1 MNIFKRLFRIG
12 QAEIHAAVDKMEDP
26 VKMTEQGLRELRNDL
41 TEATEAYAKVK
52 ALAIR
57 TENDQAHCQ
66 QESMN
71 YAEKAIL
78 IMQKAQSG
86 QVDLVKAEDLAR
98 EALSLRRKYF
108 AEAEELGGQV
118 VALQQS
124 SKEML
129 RNTEILKSNM
139 EKWEKELRTLKA
151 RVKVSKAT
159 EQVNKQLAQLDNNGT
174 IAMLERMKA
183 KVEDQ
188 EALSKAYGEIAR
200 DKNSLKDEL
209 NSLLKDDS
217 LSIEKDL
224 KAIKEKLGIQDNT
237 EGNNH

>member
-26 VKMTEQGLRELRNDL
+26 IKMTEQGLRELRSDL
-41 TEATEAYAKVK
+41 IEATEAYAKVK

-57 TENDQAHCQ
+57 TENDQVQRQ
-66 QESMN
+66 QESRS

-98 EALSLRRKYF
+98 EALSIHKKYYI
-108 AEAEELGGQV
+108 ESEELGGQV
-118 VALQQS
+118 MALQQS
-124 SKEML
+124 SREML
-129 RNTEILKSNM
+129 RNTEILKENM

-151 RVKVSKAT
+151 RAKVSKAT
-159 EQVNKQLAQLDNNGT
+159 EQVNKQLAHVDNHSV

-188 EALSKAYGEIAR
+188 EALARAYGEISR
-200 DKNSLKDEL
+200 EKSGRKEEL
-209 NSLLKDDS
+209 DSLLKDDS

-224 KAIKEKLGIQDNT
+224 QAIKEKLGIL
-237 EGNNH
+237 

>member
-26 VKMTEQGLRELRNDL
+26 IKMTEQGLRELRADL
-41 TEATEAYAKVK
+41 SEATEAYAKVK

-57 TENDQAHCQ
+57 TENNQLQIQ
-66 QESMN
+66 QESRN

-98 EALSLRRKYF
+98 EALSLHKKYYL
-108 AEAEELGGQV
+108 ESEDLGQQV

-124 SKEML
+124 SREML
-129 RNTEILKSNM
+129 RNTEILKDNM

-159 EQVNKQLAQLDNNGT
+159 EQVNKQLAHVDSHGI
-174 IAMLERMKA
+174 IAMLERMRS

-188 EALSKAYGEIAR
+188 ESLARAYGEISR
-200 DKNSLKDEL
+200 EKNSRKEEL
-209 NSLLKDDS
+209 DNLLKDDS

-224 KAIKEKLGIQDNT
+224 QAIKDKLGII
-237 EGNNH
+237 

>member
-26 VKMTEQGLRELRNDL
+26 IKMTEQGLRELRTDL

-57 TENDQAHCQ
+57 TENNQLQIQ
-66 QESMN
+66 QESRS

-86 QVDLVKAEDLAR
+86 QVDLIKAEDLAR
-98 EALSLRRKYF
+98 EALSLHKKYYL
-108 AEAEELGGQV
+108 ESEELGEQV
-118 VALQQS
+118 NALQQS
-124 SKEML
+124 SREML
-129 RNTEILKSNM
+129 RNTEILKENM

-159 EQVNKQLAQLDNNGT
+159 EQVNKQLAQVDGHG
-174 IAMLERMKA
+174 IVAMLERMKS

-188 EALSKAYGEIAR
+188 EALAKAYGEISR
-200 DKNSLKDEL
+200 EKNSKKDEL
-209 NSLLKDDS
+209 DSLLKDDS

-224 KAIKEKLGIQDNT
+224 QAIKQKLGI
-237 EGNNH
+237 

>member
-26 VKMTEQGLRELRNDL
+26 VKMTEQGLRELRQDL
-41 TEATEAYAKVK
+41 ADATEAYAQVK

-57 TENDQAHCQ
+57 TENDQAHCL
-66 QESMN
+66 QESTN

-78 IMQKAQSG
+78 IMQKAQAG
-86 QVDLVKAEDLAR
+86 QVDMVKAEQLAR
-98 EALSLRRKYF
+98 EALSLRRRFYS
-108 AEAEELGGQV
+108 ESEELGLQV

-124 SKEML
+124 SREML
-129 RNTEILKSNM
+129 RNTEILKENM

-151 RVKVSKAT
+151 KAKVSKAT
-159 EQVNKQLAQLDNNGT
+159 EQVNKQLAQLDTNGT
-174 IAMLERMKA
+174 VAMLERMKA

-209 NSLLKDDS
+209 NSILKDDS

-224 KAIKEKLGIQDNT
+224 KAIKDKLGIT
-237 EGNNH
+237 ENQ

>member
-12 QAEIHAAVDKMEDP
+12 QAEIHAAVEKMEDP
-26 VKMTEQGLRELRNDL
+26 IKMTEQGLRELRHDL
-41 TEATEAYAKVK
+41 AEATEAYAKVK

-57 TENDQAHCQ
+57 TENEQQHCQ
-66 QESMN
+66 KESLV

-86 QVDLVKAEDLAR
+86 QVEIGKAEDLAR
-98 EALSLRRKYF
+98 EALSLRRKFY
-108 AEAEELGGQV
+108 AESEELGIRV
-118 VALQQS
+118 STLQQS
-124 SKEML
+124 SREML
-129 RNTEILKSNM
+129 RNTEILKENLD
-139 EKWEKELRTLKA
+139 KWEKELRTLKA

-188 EALSKAYGEIAR
+188 EALSQAYGEIAR
-200 DKNSLKDEL
+200 GKHSLKDEL
-209 NSLLKDDS
+209 NTILKDDS

-224 KAIKEKLGIQDNT
+224 KAIKDKLGITDNP
-237 EGNNH
+237 

>member
-12 QAEIHAAVDKMEDP
+12 QAEIHAAVEKMEDP
-26 VKMTEQGLRELRNDL
+26 VKMTEQGLRELREDL

-57 TENDQAHCQ
+57 TENEQALCQ
-66 QESMN
+66 KESMN

-78 IMQKAQSG
+78 IMQKAQAG
-86 QVDLVKAEDLAR
+86 QVEIGKAEELAR
-98 EALSLRRKYF
+98 EALSLRRKFYS
-108 AEAEELGGQV
+108 ESEELGNQV
-118 VALQQS
+118 VSLQQS
-124 SKEML
+124 SREML
-129 RNTEILKSNM
+129 RNTEVLKENL

-200 DKNSLKDEL
+200 DKHDLKDEL
-209 NSLLKDDS
+209 NNILKDDS

-224 KAIKEKLGIQDNT
+224 KAIKEKLGIQENPQ
-237 EGNNH
+237 

>member
-26 VKMTEQGLRELRNDL
+26 IKMTEQGLRELRTDL
-41 TEATEAYAKVK
+41 SEATEAYAKVK

-57 TENDQAHCQ
+57 TENDQVHCQ
-66 QESMN
+66 QESRN

-86 QVDLVKAEDLAR
+86 QVELGKAEDLAR
-98 EALSLRRKYF
+98 EALSLHKRYYL
-108 AEAEELGGQV
+108 ESEELGQQAV
-118 VALQQS
+118 TLRQS
-124 SKEML
+124 STEML
-129 RNTEILKSNM
+129 RNTEILKENM
-139 EKWEKELRTLKA
+139 EKWEKELRTLRA

-159 EQVNKQLAQLDNNGT
+159 EQVNKQLAQVDNNG
-174 IAMLERMKA
+174 IINMLERMKS

-200 DKNSLKDEL
+200 DKNDRKDEL
-209 NSLLKDDS
+209 NSLLKNDS
-217 LSIEKDL
+217 LSVEKDL
-224 KAIKEKLGIQDNT
+224 QAIKEKLGIS
-237 EGNNH
+237 

>member
-1 MNIFKRLFRIG
+1 MNIFKRLLRIG
-12 QAEIHAAVDKMEDP
+12 QAEIHAAVEKMEDP
-26 VKMTEQGLRELRNDL
+26 VKMTEQGLRELQKDL

-57 TENDQAHCQ
+57 TENEQLQCQ
-66 QESMN
+66 KESLN

-78 IMQKAQSG
+78 IMQKAQAG
-86 QVDLVKAEDLAR
+86 QVALGKAEELAR
-98 EALSLRRKYF
+98 EALSLRRKFY
-108 AEAEELGGQV
+108 AESEELGLQV
-118 VALQQS
+118 VNLQQS
-124 SKEML
+124 SRDML
-129 RNTEILKSNM
+129 RNTEILKENM

-151 RVKVSKAT
+151 RAKVSKAT

-188 EALSKAYGEIAR
+188 EALAQAYGEIAR
-200 DKNSLKDEL
+200 GKNSTLKNELDE
-209 NSLLKDDS
+209 LLKDDS

-224 KAIKEKLGIQDNT
+224 KAIKEKLGITDNP
-237 EGNNH
+237 

>member
-1 MNIFKRLFRIG
+1 MNIFKRLLRIG
-12 QAEIHAAVDKMEDP
+12 QAEIHAAVEKMEDP
-26 VKMTEQGLRELRNDL
+26 VKMTEQGLRELREDL

-57 TENDQAHCQ
+57 TENEQAHCQ
-66 QESMN
+66 KESMN

-78 IMQKAQSG
+78 IMQKAQAG
-86 QVDLVKAEDLAR
+86 QVEIGKAEELAR
-98 EALSLRRKYF
+98 EALSLRRKFYS
-108 AEAEELGGQV
+108 ESEELGQQV
-118 VALQQS
+118 MALQQS
-124 SKEML
+124 SREML
-129 RNTEILKSNM
+129 RNTEILKENL

-188 EALSKAYGEIAR
+188 EALSQAYGEIAR
-200 DKNSLKDEL
+200 SKHSMKDEL
-209 NSLLKDDS
+209 DKFLKDDS
-217 LSIEKDL
+217 MSIEKDL
-224 KAIKEKLGIQDNT
+224 QAIKEKLGIQ
-237 EGNNH
+237 

>member
-26 VKMTEQGLRELRNDL
+26 IKMTEQGLRELRADL
-41 TEATEAYAKVK
+41 AEATEAYAKVK

-57 TENDQAHCQ
+57 AGNDQFHCQ
-66 QESMN
+66 QESRN

-86 QVDLVKAEDLAR
+86 QIDLVKAEDLAR
-98 EALSLRRKYF
+98 EALSLHKKYHI
-108 AEAEELGGQV
+108 ESEELSEQT

-124 SKEML
+124 SSEML
-129 RNTEILKSNM
+129 RNTEILKENM

-159 EQVNKQLAQLDNNGT
+159 EQVNKQLAQVDGNGIIT
-174 IAMLERMKA
+174 MLERMKS

-188 EALSKAYGEIAR
+188 EALAQAYGELS
-200 DKNSLKDEL
+200 KGNNSKKEEL
-209 NSLLKDDS
+209 NSILKDDTA
-217 LSIEKDL
+217 SIEKDL
-224 KAIKEKLGIQDNT
+224 QAIKEKLGIS
-237 EGNNH
+237 

>member
-12 QAEIHAAVDKMEDP
+12 QAEIHAAVEKMEDP
-26 VKMTEQGLRELRNDL
+26 VKMTEQGLRELRDDIA
-41 TEATEAYAKVK
+41 EATEAYAKVK

-57 TENDQAHCQ
+57 TENEQLVCQ
-66 QESMN
+66 KESMN

-78 IMQKAQSG
+78 IMQKAQAG
-86 QVDLVKAEDLAR
+86 QVDIAKAEELAR
-98 EALSLRRKYF
+98 EALSLRRKFY
-108 AEAEELGGQV
+108 AESEELGTQV

-124 SKEML
+124 SREML
-129 RNTEILKSNM
+129 RNTEVLKENL
-139 EKWEKELRTLKA
+139 EKWEKELKTLKA

-188 EALSKAYGEIAR
+188 EALAKAYGEIAHE
-200 DKNSLKDEL
+200 KNSLKDEL
-209 NSLLKDDS
+209 NNILKDDS

-224 KAIKEKLGIQDNT
+224 KAIKEKLGIT
-237 EGNNH
+237 NNPQ

>member
-1 MNIFKRLFRIG
+1 MNIFKRLLRIG
-12 QAEIHAAVDKMEDP
+12 QAEIHAAVEKMEDP
-26 VKMTEQGLRELRNDL
+26 VKMTEQGLRELREDL

-66 QESMN
+66 KESMN

-78 IMQKAQSG
+78 IMQKAQAG
-86 QVDLVKAEDLAR
+86 QVEIGKAEELAR
-98 EALSLRRKYF
+98 EALSLRRKFY
-108 AEAEELGGQV
+108 AESEELGQQV
-118 VALQQS
+118 TALQQS
-124 SKEML
+124 SREML
-129 RNTEILKSNM
+129 RNTEILRENL

-188 EALSKAYGEIAR
+188 EALSQAYGEIAR
-200 DKNSLKDEL
+200 SKHSMKDEL
-209 NSLLKDDS
+209 DKFLKDDT

-224 KAIKEKLGIQDNT
+224 QAIKEKLGIQ
-237 EGNNH
+237 

>member
-26 VKMTEQGLRELRNDL
+26 VKMTEQGLRELRQDL

-57 TENDQAHCQ
+57 TENEQQQCQ
-66 QESMN
+66 KESLV

-78 IMQKAQSG
+78 IMQKAQAG
-86 QVDLVKAEDLAR
+86 QVEIGKAEELAK
-98 EALSLRRKYF
+98 EALSLRRKFY
-108 AEAEELGGQV
+108 AESEDLGLQV
-118 VALQQS
+118 ITLQQS
-124 SKEML
+124 SREML
-129 RNTEILKSNM
+129 KNTEILKDNL

-174 IAMLERMKA
+174 IAMLERMKN

-188 EALSKAYGEIAR
+188 EALAQAYGEIAR

-209 NSLLKDDS
+209 NKLVKDDT

-224 KAIKEKLGIQDNT
+224 KAIKDKLGIPDNPQ
-237 EGNNH
+237 

>member
-26 VKMTEQGLRELRNDL
+26 IKMTEQGLRELRNDL
-41 TEATEAYAKVK
+41 SQATEAYAKVK

-57 TENDQAHCQ
+57 TENDQLQRQ
-66 QESMN
+66 QESRS

-98 EALSLRRKYF
+98 EALTLHKKYYL
-108 AEAEELGGQV
+108 ESEEIGQQA

-124 SKEML
+124 SREML
-129 RNTEILKSNM
+129 RNTEILKENM
-139 EKWEKELRTLKA
+139 EKWEKELRTLTA
-151 RVKVSKAT
+151 RAKVSKAT
-159 EQVNKQLAQLDNNGT
+159 EQVNKQLAQVDSNGI

-183 KVEDQ
+183 KVDDQ
-188 EALSKAYGEIAR
+188 EALAKAYGEISR
-200 DKNSLKDEL
+200 DSNSKKEEL
-209 NSLLKDDS
+209 NSLLKNDS

-224 KAIKEKLGIQDNT
+224 QAIKEKLGIL
-237 EGNNH
+237 

>member
-1 MNIFKRLFRIG
+1 MNIFKRLFSIG

-26 VKMTEQGLRELRNDL
+26 IKMTEQGLRELRNDL
-41 TEATEAYAKVK
+41 AEATEAYAKVK

-57 TENDQAHCQ
+57 TENNQLQIQ
-66 QESMN
+66 QESRN

-78 IMQKAQSG
+78 IMQKAQTG

-98 EALSLRRKYF
+98 EALSLHKKFYI
-108 AEAEELGGQV
+108 ESEELGGQV

-124 SKEML
+124 SREML
-129 RNTEILKSNM
+129 RNTEILQENM

-159 EQVNKQLAQLDNNGT
+159 EQVNKQLAQVDSHG
-174 IAMLERMKA
+174 IISMLERMRS

-188 EALSKAYGEIAR
+188 EAMAKAYGEISR
-200 DKNSLKDEL
+200 EKNSRKDEL
-209 NSLLKDDS
+209 DRLLKDDS
-217 LSIEKDL
+217 FSIEKDL
-224 KAIKEKLGIQDNT
+224 QAIKEKLGMS
-237 EGNNH
+237 

>member
-1 MNIFKRLFRIG
+1 MNIFKRLLRIG
-12 QAEIHAAVDKMEDP
+12 QAEIHAAVEKMEDP
-26 VKMTEQGLRELRNDL
+26 VKMTEQGLRELREDL

-57 TENDQAHCQ
+57 TENEQAHCQ
-66 QESMN
+66 KESMN

-78 IMQKAQSG
+78 IMQKAQAG
-86 QVDLVKAEDLAR
+86 QVEIGKAEELAR
-98 EALSLRRKYF
+98 EALSLRRKFYS
-108 AEAEELGGQV
+108 ESEELGQQV
-118 VALQQS
+118 MALQQS
-124 SKEML
+124 SREML
-129 RNTEILKSNM
+129 RNTEILKDNL

-188 EALSKAYGEIAR
+188 EALSQAYGEIAR
-200 DKNSLKDEL
+200 SKHSMKDEL
-209 NSLLKDDS
+209 DKFLKDDS
-217 LSIEKDL
+217 MSIEKDL
-224 KAIKEKLGIQDNT
+224 QAIKEKLGIQ
-237 EGNNH
+237 

>member
-26 VKMTEQGLRELRNDL
+26 IKMIEQGLRELRTDL

-57 TENDQAHCQ
+57 TENNQLQYQ
-66 QESMN
+66 QESRS
-71 YAEKAIL
+71 YGEKAIL

-98 EALSLRRKYF
+98 EALSLHKKYYI
-108 AEAEELGGQV
+108 ESEDLGLQV

-124 SKEML
+124 SGEMQ
-129 RNTEILKSNM
+129 RNTEVLKENM

-159 EQVNKQLAQLDNNGT
+159 EQVNKQLAHADNNG
-174 IAMLERMKA
+174 IIGMLERMKS

-188 EALSKAYGEIAR
+188 EALSKAYGEIYR
-200 DKNSLKDEL
+200 DKNSRKEEL
-209 NSLLKDDS
+209 DSLLKNDS

-224 KAIKEKLGIQDNT
+224 QAIKEKLGIV
-237 EGNNH
+237 